1 MSEQPHSHRAP
12 MGLQAGGPMDDGPIR
27 GTPVSLQA
35 SGFHPRDP
43 GELAGKRLHPQRNH
57 RRPSQVRRYGNADFA
72 FGAIAISAFGHL
84 EAEGPGSRAASGR
97 APAA

>member
-27 GTPVSLQA
+27 RTPVSLQA
-35 SGFHPRDP
+35 SGFHP
-43 GELAGKRLHPQRNH
+43 QRNH
-57 RRPSQVRRYGNADFA
+57 RRPSQIRRYGNADFA

-97 APAA
+97 VPAA